1 MRPERR
7 ESVGEPGEHQETRQ
21 TGTYDTNRCTHS
33 TCVRDLSIKADIS
46 NYKAQVFQKVF

>member
-33 TCVRDLSIKADIS
+33 IKADIS